1 MLDIA
6 RQRAR
11 LEPGL
16 GKAIERVLEHT
27 AFINGPEVR
36 ALEAALSEYAGVAH
50 AVACANGTDA
60 LQIMLRALGIGAGDA
75 VFVPSLTFVATAE
88 AVALAGATPVFVDV
102 GRESGTMDPD
112 SLAATVAKV
121 RDGRRLTPRAVLA
134 VDLFS
139 IPADH
144 ARLSQLCAA
153 EDLFLCYDAAQSFGT
168 ETPWGRSGS
177 YGTAAATSFY
187 PSKSLGAFGDAG
199 AVMTA
204 DGALA
209 ARIRAIANHGVE
221 DGAHALVGTNSRL
234 DTLQAAILLEKLGI
248 FDEELA
254 ARRRIA
260 HAYGEALDGLVQ
272 TPAVPEGVDPCWAYY
287 VIRTPRR
294 DALMSHL
301 AEAGVPSVAYYRRPT
316 HLHPAFAE
324 APRAPGGLPA
334 TEEWGETLLC
344 LPSHPYLT
352 DAEISQ
358 VIDAVR
364 GFFTAR

>member
-16 GKAIERVLEHT
+16 SEAVGAVFDHT

-36 ALEAALSEYAGVAH
+36 ALEEALSAHAGVAH
-50 AVACANGTDA
+50 SIACGNGTDA
-60 LQIMLRALGIGAGDA
+60 LQIMLRALGVGPGDA

-102 GRESGTMDPD
+102 ERESGTIDPE
-112 SLAATVAKV
+112 SLARAVEAT
-121 RDGRRLTPRAVLA
+121 RPEGRLPPRAVVA

-139 IPADH
+139 LPADH
-144 ARLSQLCAA
+144 ARLAELCAA
-153 EDLFLCYDAAQSFGT
+153 EGLALTYDAAQSFGT
-168 ETPWGRSGS
+168 ETPWGRAGS
-177 YGTAAATSFY
+177 YGVAAATSFY

-199 AVMTA
+199 AVMTGDA
-204 DGALA
+204 ALA
-209 ARIRAIANHGVE
+209 ARVRAIANHGVE
-221 DGAHALVGTNSRL
+221 DGAHAHLGTNSRL
-234 DTLQAAILLEKLGI
+234 DSLQAAILLQKLAI

-260 HAYGEALDGLVQ
+260 ARYGEAFSGLVE
-272 TPAVPEGVDPCWAYY
+272 TPAVPDGVDPCWAYY

-294 DALMSHL
+294 DALMAHL

-324 APRAPGGLPA
+324 APRAPGGLPV

-352 DAEISQ
+352 DEEVEQIVTAL
-358 VIDAVR
+358 R
-364 GFFTAR
+364 GFFGAG